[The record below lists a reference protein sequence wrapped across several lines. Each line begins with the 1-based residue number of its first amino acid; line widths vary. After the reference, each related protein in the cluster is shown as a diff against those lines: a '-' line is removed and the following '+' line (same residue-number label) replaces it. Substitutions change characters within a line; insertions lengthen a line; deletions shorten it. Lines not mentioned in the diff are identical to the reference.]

1 MTDGFGFLK
10 KQAILENRHQKS
22 LNLTEIIILE
32 RKYPSFGNLAPR
44 DIASRSA
51 KEACDAGLGIGN
63 SGLGVYLDF
72 EDSINRFGKDT
83 IASRYGNLFQMYEKI
98 TGEDPYSQPMR
109 IYPAVHYTM
118 GGLWVDYN
126 LMSNIPG
133 LHVLGE
139 ANFSDHGA
147 NRLGA
152 SALMQGLAD
161 GYFVISATLPNYLV
175 DETPNSVNTEM
186 PEFKEAEE
194 NVRARINK
202 FVNINGNRSVDSF
215 HRELGLLVWD
225 KCGMSRTESGLK
237 EALKKIPK
245 IRDEFWSNL
254 RVPGDSNNI
263 NQELEKAGRVADF
276 IDF

>member
-1 MTDGFGFLK
+1 
-10 KQAILENRHQKS
+10 
-22 LNLTEIIILE
+22 
-32 RKYPSFGNLAPR
+32 
-44 DIASRSA
+44 
-51 KEACDAGLGIGN
+51 
-63 SGLGVYLDF
+63 
-72 EDSINRFGKDT
+72 
-83 IASRYGNLFQMYEKI
+83 
-98 TGEDPYSQPMR
+98 
-109 IYPAVHYTM
+109 M
-118 GGLWVDYN
+118 GGLWVDCE
-126 LMSNIPG
+126 LMSNI
-133 LHVLGE
+133 LHWAFWERRIFLIMVQIDLV
-139 ANFSDHGA
+139 HP
-147 NRLGA
+147 RH
-152 SALMQGLAD
+152 QGLVD

-276 IDF
+276 IDFAELLVNDDSTEKLWWPF

>member
-1 MTDGFGFLK
+1 
-10 KQAILENRHQKS
+10 
-22 LNLTEIIILE
+22 
-32 RKYPSFGNLAPR
+32 
-44 DIASRSA
+44 
-51 KEACDAGLGIGN
+51 
-63 SGLGVYLDF
+63 
-72 EDSINRFGKDT
+72 
-83 IASRYGNLFQMYEKI
+83 
-98 TGEDPYSQPMR
+98 
-109 IYPAVHYTM
+109 
-118 GGLWVDYN
+118 
-126 LMSNIPG
+126 
-133 LHVLGE
+133 
-139 ANFSDHGA
+139 
-147 NRLGA
+147 
-152 SALMQGLAD
+152 
-161 GYFVISATLPNYLV
+161 
-175 DETPNSVNTEM
+175 M

-276 IDF
+276 IDFAELLCNDALHREESCGGHFREEHQFTKKDPEVVSGLTDEGEAKRRDDKFAYVAAWEKNNNGKLNLRKEWLDFENVKLSTRSYK